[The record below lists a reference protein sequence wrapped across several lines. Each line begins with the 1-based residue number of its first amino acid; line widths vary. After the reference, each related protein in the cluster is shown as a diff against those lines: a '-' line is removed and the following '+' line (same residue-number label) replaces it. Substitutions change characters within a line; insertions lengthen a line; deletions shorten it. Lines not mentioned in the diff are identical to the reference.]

1 MKKRSLFCIL
11 LAVFLLSGSC
21 LLFASCAQQDGEVKL
36 SGSTQ
41 VDLTGYAVV
50 YADSTQKTQTY
61 KTAITDLAA
70 SVSALTSVRL
80 MPVLDTR
87 ATEQDKEILIGST
100 VREETQEALERVKG
114 DGFVIEVTENKIVI
128 VGTTPVFTL
137 KALEYFKTKYMAD
150 ATSATLTLHKRAL
163 AKNCESI
170 CVADAEGS
178 YYTFL
183 LDKDLDQDERHNVVS
198 GAVGDY
204 RDYPCIAM
212 SEVTDK
218 VKQLT
223 GVRSHLVQVVTD
235 DAPAAQKEF
244 SVGIVDREQNA
255 ACLAELSG
263 NGYGL
268 FIREGRVMATAWND
282 AGLVKCKDLLLDI
295 LCEGTVTREDGKKAI
310 MLPAE
315 FMMTGFV
322 GEAFVTDFPK
332 PEGEGILLYNTQD
345 VEDNALQYLYM
356 GDGVNETAYQN
367 YYNTLLDAGYI
378 VVTQSEVEGSRFCTL
393 KNESAGVSLYV
404 AYNAYAHAAAYN
416 RTYGKALRVI
426 SAPLAD
432 AALPDATLLAADPAY
447 EKVTNSAITA
457 IETPGTSGG
466 NGMSY
471 IVTLEDGRFIVL
483 DGGGVSED
491 NNSDTKLWQALVN
504 LHEQIHPAKGSVS
517 ESNPV
522 HLAAWIITH
531 SHWDHYDTFRRV
543 MESDKK
549 NSLKIDYILGNYPS
563 ESEIRYEY
571 DDHQEMMPAL
581 IDRYCGTGEGET
593 KFVKVHTGHKYYLAN
608 VKLEALVTHEDVN
621 PNRID
626 TSNDTC
632 TVFRFSIANKDAPA
646 AKPVTA
652 IWTGDANR
660 YQSRFMC
667 ATYGAYLQSDMVQV
681 AHHGAVGCESDF
693 YDTVA
698 PTVLWW
704 PVAYVSFENQ
714 AKLENKGK
722 SGSLGVDYKLIYET
736 PSVKYIYVSDTYNTT
751 LTLGVNGP
759 EYGAIYDALTGDPI
773 TYNGEQIRV
782 KGALP
787 TPESQT
793 ESVAVEGEIELSGP
807 NGQLPGFTERN

>member
-1 MKKRSLFCIL
+1 MKTKRLLCML
-11 LAVFLLSGSC
+11 LALLLLCATGM
-21 LLFASCAQQDGEVKL
+21 LFASCAEQDGEVAL
-36 SGSTQ
+36 SGSAQ

-50 YADSTQKTQTY
+50 YADSTQKTPTY
-61 KTAITDLAA
+61 KAAITALTDRVAALAA
-70 SVSALTSVRL
+70 NRL
-80 MPVLDTR
+80 VPVLDTR
-87 ATEQDKEILIGST
+87 ATEQDKEILIGET
-100 VREETQEALERVKG
+100 ERKETQKALKRIKG
-114 DGFVIEVTENKIVI
+114 DGFVIEVAGDKIVI
-128 VGTTPVFTL
+128 VGTTPVYTL
-137 KALEYFKTKYMAD
+137 KALEYFKEKYVAD

-170 CVADAEGS
+170 CIADAEGA

-183 LDKDLDQDERHNVVS
+183 LDKELDNDERHHVVS

-212 SEVTDK
+212 SGVTDK
-218 VKQLT
+218 IKQLT

-235 DAPAAQKEF
+235 DTPAAEKEL
-244 SVGIVDREQNA
+244 SVGIVDREQNR
-255 ACLAELSG
+255 ACLSELNG

-282 AGLVKCKDLLLDI
+282 AGLAKCKDLLLDI
-295 LCEGTVTREDGKKAI
+295 LSEGTVTREDGKKAI
-310 MLPAE
+310 ELPAE
-315 FMMTGFV
+315 FEMTGIV

-345 VEDNALQYLYM
+345 VEDNALQYLYL
-356 GDGVNETAYQN
+356 GDGVSEAAYQS
-367 YYNTLLDAGYI
+367 YYDKLLAAGYT
-378 VVTQSEVEGSRFCTL
+378 VVTQSEAQGSKFCTL

-404 AYNAYAHAAAYN
+404 AYNAYAHAAEYD
-416 RTYGKALRVI
+416 RVYQKALRVI

-432 AALPDATLLAADPAY
+432 AALPDATLLGADPAY
-447 EKVTNSAITA
+447 SKITESSITA

-504 LHEQIHPAKGSVS
+504 LHEKIHPTKGSVS
-517 ESNPV
+517 STNPV

-543 MESDKK
+543 MESEKK
-549 NSLKIDYILGNYPS
+549 NSLRIDYILGNFPS
-563 ESEIRYEY
+563 YTEIPYEY
-571 DDHQEMMPAL
+571 DEHLGMMPLL

-608 VKLEALVTHEDVN
+608 VALEALVTHEDVN
-621 PNRID
+621 PKRID

-632 TVFRFSIANKDAPA
+632 TVFRFSIKNKDVPA
-646 AKPVTA
+646 KAPVTV

-660 YQSRFMC
+660 HQSRFMC
-667 ATYGAYLQSDMVQV
+667 ATYGSYLQSDMVQV

-714 AKLENKGK
+714 AKPENKGK
-722 SGSLGVDYKLIYET
+722 TGWPGVDHRLIYKT
-736 PSVKYIYVSDTYNTT
+736 SSVKYIYVSDTYNTT
-751 LTLGVNGP
+751 LTLGADGP
-759 EYGAIYDALTGDPI
+759 EYTQLYDAITGEPLI
-773 TYNGEQIRV
+773 YNGEQIRQKIHTV
-782 KGALP
+782 
-787 TPESQT
+787 TQN
-793 ESVAVEGEIELSGP
+793 VEGAVDLNGP
-807 NGQLPGFTERN
+807 NDQLPGFSGRN